1 LHHGVPPD
9 YLHTFVKGCIEY
21 CLALVM
27 AIVYSVQKLDGQRYS
42 SNVSTLDRRIELAS
56 IDQTLYAT
64 RMSKFNRGISVF
76 FSHENS
82 KTTRNTG
89 LMTGNLPAW
98 KLKPLLILLQI
109 SIGEDEAILPKSS
122 RWCSERCPG
131 KVSKSWAILTTVHHA
146 MSSTLEVMF
155 ALSKKQATLSE
166 LGRLDYLIH
175 LNNLHLL
182 RLKLLSNELLYACTG
197 NKKAEGTPLYSG
209 IKLHMMTHFA
219 YYKFFYGM
227 PTFLTDMELPEHSHL
242 KSKYAF
248 EHTTKTYTDNI
259 SEMAVYQVRRSHA
272 ERMNARAIES
282 IKDPQQLDCETKL
295 THGFEFYSSSKIG
308 FSSFDLLLFDNN
320 EFSYAPKSKKCGLHY
335 LLSLKTL
342 KIYLLH
348 YAKHSEDHSAEALSL
363 LFDVDE
369 RYDYDCKLLHN
380 INVSSNVDIPL
391 EGFILHANKL
401 RRCNSNQKSSSSTS
415 PTFSFF
421 EVEYVDQNSLQVSSF
436 VVVRLMAIFE
446 INISDSHRRRQGTHQ
461 LAIVC
466 KMTAVSKDR
475 NCVMPEPFVKL
486 RYGMNSFNELDI
498 DIVEFTSL
506 HMPACVFEC
515 SSNATNESTTNFQ
528 NSVFYQIP
536 SSRIVTT
543 EPVGSL
549 EDILQSSDPMI
560 LNVGELNSELVSYQ
574 SVEPVVEVEQE
585 SDNIEEKDDHDLDDN
600 ETDND
605 NYIN

>member
-1 LHHGVPPD
+1 
-9 YLHTFVKGCIEY
+9 
-21 CLALVM
+21 
-27 AIVYSVQKLDGQRYS
+27 
-42 SNVSTLDRRIELAS
+42 
-56 IDQTLYAT
+56 
-64 RMSKFNRGISVF
+64 
-76 FSHENS
+76 
-82 KTTRNTG
+82 
-89 LMTGNLPAW
+89 
-98 KLKPLLILLQI
+98 
-109 SIGEDEAILPKSS
+109 
-122 RWCSERCPG
+122 
-131 KVSKSWAILTTVHHA
+131 
-146 MSSTLEVMF
+146 MF

-182 RLKLLSNELLYACTG
+182 RLKQLSNELLYACTG

-308 FSSFDLLLFDNN
+308 FSSFDSLLFDNN

-560 LNVGELNSELVSYQ
+560 LNVAELNSELVSYQ